1 MKKKMVSNGEV
12 NDDGFWQMAQRL
24 KVIIVFQVVV
34 GKALIA
40 GANGFECH
48 FRV

>member
-12 NDDGFWQMAQRL
+12 NDDFWQMAQRL